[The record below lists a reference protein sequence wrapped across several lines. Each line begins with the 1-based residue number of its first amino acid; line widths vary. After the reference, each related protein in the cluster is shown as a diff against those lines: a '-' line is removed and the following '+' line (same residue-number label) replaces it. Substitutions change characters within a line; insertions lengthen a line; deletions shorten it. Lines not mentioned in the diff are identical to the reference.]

1 MLGEFI
7 RRSLRLFASRKR
19 VDREMEEEM
28 RLHRELRAREI
39 QAEGASADEAR
50 YAAQRRFGNTLRLSE
65 EVHQAWGWTG
75 IDELRQ
81 DLRYGIRMLHKSP
94 LFTLVVVMTL
104 GLGIGATT
112 AVYSVVDR
120 ILFRA
125 LPYANADRIVSVG
138 LIQSL
143 ETEEFTLG
151 SFFFDWRDNQKPFA
165 AFASQQAGAY
175 ACDLIGSNSVELFCI
190 RMQAGFLPML
200 GIRPLLGRNFLPE
213 EDRPHGPPVALI
225 SYGLWRNRFGG
236 DPTILN
242 RLIDLG
248 GKSVRV
254 VGVLPQRFETPT
266 LQPAD
271 VFLPFQLDEEAQ
283 RNTFP
288 GTPMRTFARLRP
300 GLSIAQARSEMEPL
314 FLSTEQ
320 KIPTSIRKDF
330 RKDFR
335 LSIRSLRDR
344 ETEGAQLA
352 SWILLGAVFAVMLIA
367 CANVASLMMTRGAA
381 REHELAVRSALGASR
396 ARLIR
401 QSLTEALLLSLAGA
415 GAGMAVAVG
424 LLRIFVALAPTGIPF
439 LGKAHLDS
447 RIVTFTILVSLAC
460 GVAFGLLPAL
470 EKPRA
475 MMLAVRSIHSSTH
488 AVVRRGLVVAQIAI
502 SMVLLSGAALLLR
515 SFVGM
520 ESQPLGIQT
529 RGVLSATIALPDLRF
544 PTGQKKMQFYLDAEA
559 AMLQLPGVS
568 AVAWTDSLPP
578 GGWHDG
584 RRLSDFAVAGR
595 PRTTATVGE
604 VVVCRRVTP
613 DFFRA
618 LNIPIIRGRNFDG
631 ADRNSRQNFALL
643 NRLLAARLFPG
654 SDPIGQRI
662 QVDAATDGPWYT
674 IVGIAENLKNDG
686 LNKPDDPEI
695 YFLRRN
701 IPDDWTSGR
710 APLAIVDSVLPP
722 QVVAPSV
729 RSRIA
734 ELDPRVPIKI
744 EPIKDYVS
752 RLADRPRFET
762 ALLGFFAFA
771 GVTLAAIGLY
781 GVVAFMTAQRTT
793 EIGVRMAIGA
803 TRIDILRLVLRD
815 GLRLAALGG
824 VVGLVAALVLTR
836 ALRDLLFQV
845 GPHDPVSFV
854 AVTLLLVLVALAAT
868 LIPARSAMGVE
879 PATAVRGE

>member
-1 MLGEFI
+1 
-7 RRSLRLFASRKR
+7 
-19 VDREMEEEM
+19 
-28 RLHRELRAREI
+28 
-39 QAEGASADEAR
+39 
-50 YAAQRRFGNTLRLSE
+50 
-65 EVHQAWGWTG
+65 
-75 IDELRQ
+75 
-81 DLRYGIRMLHKSP
+81 
-94 LFTLVVVMTL
+94 
-104 GLGIGATT
+104 
-112 AVYSVVDR
+112 
-120 ILFRA
+120 
-125 LPYANADRIVSVG
+125 
-138 LIQSL
+138 
-143 ETEEFTLG
+143 
-151 SFFFDWRDNQKPFA
+151 
-165 AFASQQAGAY
+165 
-175 ACDLIGSNSVELFCI
+175 
-190 RMQAGFLPML
+190 
-200 GIRPLLGRNFLPE
+200 
-213 EDRPHGPPVALI
+213 
-225 SYGLWRNRFGG
+225 
-236 DPTILN
+236 
-242 RLIDLG
+242 
-248 GKSVRV
+248 
-254 VGVLPQRFETPT
+254 
-266 LQPAD
+266 
-271 VFLPFQLDEEAQ
+271 
-283 RNTFP
+283 
-288 GTPMRTFARLRP
+288 
-300 GLSIAQARSEMEPL
+300 
-314 FLSTEQ
+314 
-320 KIPTSIRKDF
+320 
-330 RKDFR
+330 
-335 LSIRSLRDR
+335 
-344 ETEGAQLA
+344 
-352 SWILLGAVFAVMLIA
+352 
-367 CANVASLMMTRGAA
+367 
-381 REHELAVRSALGASR
+381 VRSALGASR
-396 ARLIR
+396 TRLVR
-401 QSLTEALLLSLAGA
+401 QSLTEALLLSLTGA
-415 GAGMAVAVG
+415 GAGMAVAAG

-447 RIVTFTILVSLAC
+447 RITVFTILISLAC
-460 GVAFGLLPAL
+460 GVAFGLVSAL

-488 AVVRRGLVVAQIAI
+488 SVVRRGLVVAQIAI

-520 ESQPLGIQT
+520 ENQPLGIQT
-529 RGVLSATIALPDLRF
+529 RGVLSATVALPDFLF

-584 RRLSDFAVAGR
+584 RRLSDFAVGGR

-613 DFFRA
+613 DFFRE
-618 LNIPIIRGRNFDG
+618 LNIPIIRGRNFDE
-631 ADRNSRQNFALL
+631 ADRSSKQNLALL

-662 QVDAATDGPWYT
+662 QVGAATDGPWYT
-674 IVGIAENLKNDG
+674 IVGIAEDVKNDG

-701 IPDDWTSGR
+701 IPDDWISGR

-722 QVVAPSV
+722 QVVAAAV

-734 ELDPRVPIKI
+734 ELDPRIPIKI

-793 EIGVRMAIGA
+793 EIGVRMAVGA

-824 VVGLVAALVLTR
+824 VVGLLAALALTR
-836 ALRDLLFQV
+836 VLRNLLFQV

>member
-1 MLGEFI
+1 MLDELI
-7 RRSLRLFASRKR
+7 RRSLRLFASRER
-19 VDREMEEEM
+19 LDREMEEEM
-28 RLHRELRAREI
+28 RLHRELRAREM
-39 QAEGASADEAR
+39 QADGVSAEEAR
-50 YAAQRRFGNTLRLSE
+50 YAAQRRFGNTLRLRE
-65 EVHQAWGWTG
+65 EIHQAWGWRW

-81 DLRYGIRMLHKSP
+81 DLRYGVRMLRKSP
-94 LFTLVVVMTL
+94 VFTLVVVMTL

-112 AVYSVVDR
+112 AVFSVVDR

-125 LPYANADRIVSVG
+125 LPYPHADRIVSVG

-151 SFFFDWRDNQKPFA
+151 GFFFDWRDNQKPFA
-165 AFASQQAGAY
+165 AFASQQAGPH
-175 ACDLIGSNSVELFCI
+175 ACDLIGSNSVQLFCI

-213 EDRPHGPPVALI
+213 EDQPHGPPVALI
-225 SYGLWRNRFGG
+225 SYGLWRSRFGR
-236 DPTILN
+236 DPNILN
-242 RLIDLG
+242 HLIDLG
-248 GKSVRV
+248 GKPVRV
-254 VGVLPQRFETPT
+254 VGVLPERFELPT

-271 VFLPFQLDEEAQ
+271 VFLPFQLEEEEQ
-283 RNTFP
+283 RNAFP

-300 GLSIAQARSEMEPL
+300 GVSIAQARAEMEPL

-320 KIPTSIRKDF
+320 MIPTSIREDF
-330 RKDFR
+330 RKDFH

-344 ETEGAQLA
+344 ETEGVQLA
-352 SWILLGAVFAVMLIA
+352 SWVLLGAVFAVMLIA

-401 QSLTEALLLSLAGA
+401 QSLTEALLLSLTGA

-447 RIVTFTILVSLAC
+447 RIAAFTILVSLAC

-475 MMLAVRSIHSSTH
+475 MMLAVRSIHSSTR
-488 AVVRRGLVVAQIAI
+488 AVVRRGLVIAQIAI
-502 SMVLLSGAALLLR
+502 STVLLSGAALLLR

-520 ESQPLGIQT
+520 ENQPLGIQT
-529 RGVLSATIALPDLRF
+529 SGVLSAAVALPDSRF
-544 PTGQKKMQFYLDAEA
+544 PTGQKKMQFYLNAEVA
-559 AMLQLPGVS
+559 ILQLPGVS

-584 RRLSDFAVAGR
+584 RRFSDFAVAGR
-595 PRTTATVGE
+595 PRATAAVGE

-618 LNIPIIRGRNFDG
+618 LDIPIFRGRNFRD
-631 ADRNSRQNFALL
+631 ADRNSKQNFAIL
-643 NRLLAARLFPG
+643 NRLLATRLFP
-654 SDPIGQRI
+654 SANPIGQRI
-662 QVDAATDGPWYT
+662 QVGAAKDGPWYT
-674 IVGIAENLKNDG
+674 VVGIAENVKNDG

-701 IPDDWTSGR
+701 IPDDWTNGR
-710 APLAIVDSVLPP
+710 APVAIVDSVLPP
-722 QVVAPSV
+722 QIVAPSV

-734 ELDPRVPIKI
+734 QLDPIVPIKI
-744 EPIKDYVS
+744 ETLNDYVS

-781 GVVAFMTAQRTT
+781 GVVAFTTAQRTT

-803 TRIDILRLVLRD
+803 TRIDILRLVLRE

-824 VVGLVAALVLTR
+824 AVGLIAALALTR
-836 ALRDLLFQV
+836 VLRSLLFQV
-845 GPHDPVSFV
+845 EPHDPVSFV

-868 LIPARSAMGVE
+868 LIPARAAMGVG
-879 PATAVRGE
+879 PAAALRGE

>member
-1 MLGEFI
+1 MLGELI
-7 RRSLRLFASRKR
+7 RRCLRLFAN
-19 VDREMEEEM
+19 RERLNREIEEEM
-28 RLHRELRAREI
+28 RLHPELRAQEME
-39 QAEGASADEAR
+39 ADGANADEVR
-50 YAAQRRFGNTLRLSE
+50 SAAQKRFGNTLRLRE

-75 IDELRQ
+75 IDELSQ
-81 DLRYGIRMLHKSP
+81 DLRYGMRMLRKSP
-94 LFTLVVVMTL
+94 VFTLVVVMTL

-125 LPYANADRIVSVG
+125 LPYPNGDRIVSVG

-143 ETEEFTLG
+143 EAEEFTLG

-165 AFASQQAGAY
+165 AFASQQTVPY
-175 ACDLIGSNSVELFCI
+175 SCDLIGSNSVELFCI

-225 SYGLWRNRFGG
+225 SYRLWRNRFGR
-236 DPTILN
+236 DPSILN

-248 GKSVRV
+248 DKSVRV

-271 VFLPFQLDEEAQ
+271 VFLPFQLDEEEQ
-283 RNTFP
+283 RNAFP

-300 GLSIAQARSEMEPL
+300 GLSIAQARTEMEPL

-330 RKDFR
+330 RKDFH

-352 SWILLGAVFAVMLIA
+352 SWILLCAVFAVMLIA
-367 CANVASLMMTRGAA
+367 CANVASLMMTRGAV

-415 GAGMAVAVG
+415 GVGMAFAAG
-424 LLRIFVALAPTGIPF
+424 LLRIFVALAPAGIPF
-439 LGKAHLDS
+439 MGKAHLDS
-447 RIVTFTILVSLAC
+447 RIVAFTILVSLSC
-460 GVAFGLLPAL
+460 GIIFGLLPAL
-470 EKPRA
+470 AKPRA
-475 MMLAVRSIHSSTH
+475 IMLAVRSIHSSTY
-488 AVVRRGLVVAQIAI
+488 AVVRRGLVVVQIAI
-502 SMVLLSGAALLLR
+502 SMVLLSAAALLLR
-515 SFVGM
+515 SFLGM
-520 ESQPLGIQT
+520 ENQPLGIQT
-529 RGVLSATIALPDLRF
+529 RGVLSATVALPSFRF

-559 AMLQLPGVS
+559 AMLQLPGIS

-595 PRTTATVGE
+595 PRTTAAVGE

-613 DFFRA
+613 DFFRV
-618 LNIPIIRGRNFDG
+618 LNIPIIQGRNFSNT
-631 ADRNSRQNFALL
+631 DRNSKQSFAML
-643 NRLLAARLFPG
+643 NRLLAARLFPR
-654 SDPIGQRI
+654 SNPIGQRI

-674 IVGIAENLKNDG
+674 IVGIVDNVRNEG
-686 LNKPDDPEI
+686 LNKPDLPEI

-701 IPDDWTSGR
+701 IPEDWTSGR
-710 APLAIVDSVLPP
+710 APLSIVDSILPA
-722 QVVAPSV
+722 QTVALSL

-734 ELDPRVPIKI
+734 QLDPIVPIKI
-744 EPIKDYVS
+744 EPLDEYVS

-762 ALLGFFAFA
+762 ALLGFFALA

-803 TRIDILRLVLRD
+803 TRIDILRLVLRE
-815 GLRLAALGG
+815 GLRLTALGG
-824 VVGLVAALVLTR
+824 AVGLIAALALTR
-836 ALRDLLFQV
+836 VLRSLLFQV
-845 GPHDPVSFV
+845 GPHDPLSFV
-854 AVTLLLVLVALAAT
+854 AVTLLLILIALAAT
-868 LIPARSAMGVE
+868 LVPARTAIGVE
-879 PATAVRGE
+879 PAIALRGE